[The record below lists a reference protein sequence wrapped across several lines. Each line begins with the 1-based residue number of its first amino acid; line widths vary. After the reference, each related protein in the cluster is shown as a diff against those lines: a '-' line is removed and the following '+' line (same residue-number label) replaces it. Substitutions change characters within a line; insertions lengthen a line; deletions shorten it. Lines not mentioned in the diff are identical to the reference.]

1 MRPTRWFAAA
11 VTLVLT
17 LSGVAAVAQGA
28 DDLDRVTSRLDQIS
42 DEIERAEQAAGSAGV
57 ELADAEARLAE
68 VEAIVNDLAVQL
80 EAQQARVTEAQA
92 DLEEL
97 EARAQEVQDAF
108 DARTVE
114 MFKRS
119 YGGDIDAVLSSGNI
133 QEAMDRRTLL
143 EQVNESDR
151 ATIEQV
157 KAAQGAV
164 RTQQDVLDGE
174 ADHLAQF
181 KADQEVVLEQV
192 RQIRASRAMAAADAE
207 ARVAELAREEE
218 GLEGEQARIEQLIAE
233 RQAPPPTIAPPTTAS
248 SAPTTSSSAPASS
261 DSAPA
266 ASAPSSGGYIWPAC
280 GNVTSEFGR
289 RWGRQ
294 HSGLDIDD
302 NLTSAIVASR
312 SGTVIFAGWSGG
324 YGQMT
329 LIDHGDGVVTA
340 YAHQS
345 NIAVSQ
351 GQSVSQGQR
360 IGTIG
365 TTGSSTGTHL
375 HFETRVNGSAQNPRG
390 FLPGGC

>member
-11 VTLVLT
+11 VTVVLT
-17 LSGVAAVAQGA
+17 MSGVAAVAQDA

-42 DEIERAEQAAGSAGV
+42 DEIEQAEQVAGSAEV

-68 VEAIVNDLAVQL
+68 VEQIVNDLAVQL
-80 EAQQARVTEAQA
+80 EQQQTRVAEAQA

-97 EARAQEVQDAF
+97 EARAQEVQEAF

-119 YGGDIDAVLSSGNI
+119 YGSDIDAVLSSGDI

-157 KAAQGAV
+157 RAAQGAV

-174 ADHLAQF
+174 ADHLAQL

-192 RQIRASRAMAAADAE
+192 RQIRESRAMAAANAE

-218 GLEGEQARIEQLIAE
+218 DLEDEQARIEQLIAE
-233 RQAPPPTIAPPTTAS
+233 RQAPPPTIAPPV
-248 SAPTTSSSAPASS
+248 TSSSAAAPSA
-261 DSAPA
+261 SAPA

-302 NLTSAIVASR
+302 NLSSAIVASR

-390 FLPGGC
+390 FLPGSC